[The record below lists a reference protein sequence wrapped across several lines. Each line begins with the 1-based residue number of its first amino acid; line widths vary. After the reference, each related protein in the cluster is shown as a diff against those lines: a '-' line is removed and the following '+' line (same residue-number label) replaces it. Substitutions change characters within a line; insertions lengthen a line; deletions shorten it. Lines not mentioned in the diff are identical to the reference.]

1 MKTINER
8 VYHAKETGSIVPGF
22 NVFGY
27 EDALAVVRAAE
38 RADSP
43 VLLMVNR
50 DARSVM
56 DIRHWGALLESIAR
70 RAAVPVGVHLDHSTD
85 AGAIL
90 QAMESGFT
98 SVMYDGSHLP
108 IEKNIAN
115 SRGIVQ
121 LAQQMGVAVEGE
133 VGRVPYEDMEDQEA
147 FLTLPEEARQLYEES
162 GINWLA
168 VSIGNIHRLTDRK
181 VEIDFEQLAAIESV
195 CAAPLVIHGAS
206 GISQHDIQ
214 RLKETRVAKMNI
226 GTVLR
231 QTFGESLR
239 REFRAMPTAFDRLT
253 LFKNPV
259 KKVEEKAYELITSLQ
274 FSERGVENENTP
286 G

>member
-70 RAAVPVGVHLDHSTD
+70 HAAVPVGVHLDHSTD

-108 IEKNIAN
+108 IEKTSPIPA
-115 SRGIVQ
+115 
-121 LAQQMGVAVEGE
+121 E
-133 VGRVPYEDMEDQEA
+133 
-147 FLTLPEEARQLYEES
+147 
-162 GINWLA
+162 
-168 VSIGNIHRLTDRK
+168 
-181 VEIDFEQLAAIESV
+181 
-195 CAAPLVIHGAS
+195 
-206 GISQHDIQ
+206 
-214 RLKETRVAKMNI
+214 
-226 GTVLR
+226 
-231 QTFGESLR
+231 
-239 REFRAMPTAFDRLT
+239 
-253 LFKNPV
+253 LFSWRNRWAWP
-259 KKVEEKAYELITSLQ
+259 
-274 FSERGVENENTP
+274 
-286 G
+286 